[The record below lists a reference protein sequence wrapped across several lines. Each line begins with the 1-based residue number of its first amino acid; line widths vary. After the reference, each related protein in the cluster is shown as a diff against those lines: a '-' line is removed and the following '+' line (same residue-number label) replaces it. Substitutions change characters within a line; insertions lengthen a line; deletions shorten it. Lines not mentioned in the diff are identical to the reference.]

1 MPSLILRN
9 QEAGFKITFC
19 DSVQHS
25 TSCLTSVLP
34 SVKRGKYLFQMVDV
48 KLASDGKGIAWIYMK
63 PCWGLIQMPAVEPS
77 SLSDSY
83 SINWLYDYILC
94 IYNMCICVCICV
106 YVIIVCHYT
115 YTYKMCMHNYMY
127 IHTHIYVKIYLTY
140 VLYSILGCLLRLD
153 LQHHKFLD
161 CINSLR
167 LLNPSSYSFS
177 QAPPFCFTCPAT
189 VHPIERS

>member
-9 QEAGFKITFC
+9 QEARFKITFC
-19 DSVQHS
+19 DSMQHS

-48 KLASDGKGIAWIYMK
+48 TLASDGKGIAWIYMK

-115 YTYKMCMHNYMY
+115 YTYKICVCIIICIY
-127 IHTHIYVKIYLTY
+127 IHTYMWRY
-140 VLYSILGCLLRLD
+140 ILHMYYIPSWDAFSGWI
-153 LQHHKFLD
+153 FNI
-161 CINSLR
+161 INSL
-167 LLNPSSYSFS
+167 
-177 QAPPFCFTCPAT
+177 T
-189 VHPIERS
+189 VLILFVF